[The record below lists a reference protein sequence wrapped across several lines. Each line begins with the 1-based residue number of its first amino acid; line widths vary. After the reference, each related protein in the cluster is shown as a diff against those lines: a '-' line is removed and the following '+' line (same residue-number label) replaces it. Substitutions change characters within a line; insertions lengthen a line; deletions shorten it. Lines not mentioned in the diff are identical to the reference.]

1 VPTDLPDLA
10 ATRAYAADLARRL
23 PHGALLLLDG
33 PLGAGKTT
41 LVAALVAA
49 LGGPERTSSPT
60 YTLAHEYPTPQGTV
74 VHVDAYRL
82 GDPGHLEALGLEAYL
97 DRARLVVVEWG
108 GPLADAY
115 PEAWRLRLDR
125 PAGDADRRRAELREP
140 GR

>member
-1 VPTDLPDLA
+1 MPTELPDEA

-23 PHGALLLLDG
+23 PRRALLLLDG

-49 LGGPERTSSPT
+49 LGGPERASSPT
-60 YTLAHEYPTPQGTV
+60 YTLVHEYPTAQGTV
-74 VHVDAYRL
+74 VHIDAYRL
-82 GDPGHLEALGLEAYL
+82 GDPGQLAALGLDEYV

-108 GPLADAY
+108 GSLADAY

-125 PAGDADRRRAELREP
+125 PAGDADRRSAELRAP

>member
-1 VPTDLPDLA
+1 VPTELPDVE

-41 LVAALVAA
+41 LVAALVSA

-60 YTLAHEYPTPQGTV
+60 YTLVHEYPTSQGTV

-82 GDPGHLEALGLEAYL
+82 GDPGRLGALGLEAYL

-115 PEAWRLRLDR
+115 PEAWHVRLDR
-125 PAGDADRRRAELREP
+125 PTGEADRRSAELRAP